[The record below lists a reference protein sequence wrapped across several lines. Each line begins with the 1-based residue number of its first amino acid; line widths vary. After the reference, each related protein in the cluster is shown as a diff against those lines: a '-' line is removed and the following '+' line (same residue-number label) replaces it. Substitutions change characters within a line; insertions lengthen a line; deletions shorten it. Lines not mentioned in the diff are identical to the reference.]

1 MLKTRNKRKQLFL
14 ALGFAAPFFLLHTVF
29 TIWPVIQGVYVSLH
43 KWTLMGKLKFV
54 GLDNYLKF
62 LGDKN
67 FWGALQNTTVFV
79 LITAPL
85 LVITAMIL
93 ALLANRPTRIK
104 KGLRICFYLP
114 SVLSVSVAAFIAK
127 YMFAPYRGFI
137 NGFLHATGFLEINQ
151 ELQWL
156 QDGSLVWGTITS
168 MTVWWTVGFSMMLYL
183 SALQDISPQVFEAAA
198 IDGATKRQQLF
209 SIVLPLL
216 KSTTYL
222 VVLLQVIACFKVFG
236 QIYMI
241 TGGGPASSTRPLI
254 QYIYE
259 NAFKK
264 NNMGYASA
272 MSYVL
277 FLILV
282 VLSLVQQ
289 VIQRKGE
296 RDS

>member
-1 MLKTRNKRKQLFL
+1 MLKTRNKRKQLII
-14 ALGFAAPFFLLHTVF
+14 ALGFVSPFFLLYTVF

-54 GLDNYLKF
+54 GLDNYVKF

-93 ALLANRPTRIK
+93 ALLANRPTRIR

-137 NGFLHATGFLEINQ
+137 NGFLHATGLLEINQ

>member
-1 MLKTRNKRKQLFL
+1 MHRTRNKRKQLFI
-14 ALGFAAPFFLLHTVF
+14 ALRFTAPFFLLYTVF

-67 FWGALQNTTVFV
+67 FWGALQNTVVFV

-104 KGLRICFYLP
+104 KGLRICYYLP

-137 NGFLHATGFLEINQ
+137 NGFLHATGLLEINQ

-156 QDGSLVWGTITS
+156 QDGNLVWGTITS
-168 MTVWWTVGFSMMLYL
+168 MTVWWTVGFSMILYL
-183 SALQDISPQVFEAAA
+183 SAVQDTSPEGVKASAFVDA
-198 IDGATKRQQLF
+198 IKRQRRL
-209 SIVLPLL
+209 SIDSPLL
-216 KSTTYL
+216 HATTVYL
-222 VVLLQVIACFKVFG
+222 
-236 QIYMI
+236 
-241 TGGGPASSTRPLI
+241 
-254 QYIYE
+254 
-259 NAFKK
+259 
-264 NNMGYASA
+264 
-272 MSYVL
+272 
-277 FLILV
+277 
-282 VLSLVQQ
+282 
-289 VIQRKGE
+289 
-296 RDS
+296 

>member
-1 MLKTRNKRKQLFL
+1 MHRTRNKRKQLFI
-14 ALGFAAPFFLLHTVF
+14 ALGFTAPFFLLYTVF

-67 FWGALQNTTVFV
+67 FWGALQNTVVFV

-93 ALLANRPTRIK
+93 ALLANRPTKIK
-104 KGLRICFYLP
+104 KGLRICYYLP

-137 NGFLHATGFLEINQ
+137 NGFLHATGLLEINQ

-156 QDGSLVWGTITS
+156 QDGNLVWGTITS

-183 SALQDISPQVFEAAA
+183 SALQDISPQVFEAAS